1 MSFEPTHI
9 LEAAVQNSEE
19 REPSTS
25 DGKGDLLGSLS
36 SSFTLQASHSL
47 LSPLHKQN
55 NEDDTCSTCV
65 DFSPRQHEAI
75 SNSGA

>member
-1 MSFEPTHI
+1 MNHALVRYSLVKFTLLLNQIYNLISFGPLHT
-9 LEAAVQNSEE
+9 LEAAVQGSEE

-47 LSPLHKQN
+47 LSPLHK
-55 NEDDTCSTCV
+55 
-65 DFSPRQHEAI
+65 
-75 SNSGA
+75 